1 MTHSLNIRGSLYEIK
16 RPQVMGIIN
25 VTPDSFYA
33 GSRVDLSE
41 VLARVEVMLRD
52 GADMLDLGGYSTR
65 PGAAEVSAEEEVDR
79 LLPAID
85 KIRSRYEDVIISID
99 TFRADVA
106 RACMEHG
113 ADIINDISGGDM
125 DPEMFATVAEL
136 NAPYILMHTR
146 GTPATMQSLTDYEDV
161 TAEVLKDLAFK
172 CDRLRQMGVSD
183 IIIDPGYGFA
193 KTVDQNYELLGN
205 QRAFEA
211 LGCPILT
218 GISRK
223 TMIWKE
229 LGITPAES
237 LNGTTAL
244 NMLALMNG
252 ADILRVHDVKEASE
266 TVRIYE
272 AYRRN
277 LTDRHIITT
286 RGEGKT
292 RIELI

>member
-1 MTHSLNIRGSLYEIK
+1 MTHSLNIRGSLYEIE

-41 VLARVEVMLRD
+41 LLARVEVMLRD

-125 DPEMFATVAEL
+125 DPEM
-136 NAPYILMHTR
+136 
-146 GTPATMQSLTDYEDV
+146 QSLTDYEDV

-229 LGITPAES
+229 LGITPAEA

-272 AYRRN
+272 AYQRN